1 MEICENCKFYE
12 ELPGDD
18 PLKGICTKS
27 KMRTFVPSDR
37 SKDLCPFNAFEAKK
51 NYSYGEKSR

>member
-1 MEICENCKFYE
+1 METCEKCKFYE

-37 SKDLCPFNAFEAKK
+37 SKDLCPFNAFEDRKGGHGKK
-51 NYSYGEKSR
+51 